1 MLICLWFLRLDL
13 ESQSSVATWQAES
26 KAFGDVVDVCECD
39 SLRNSISEVNDGL
52 LLRNQECE
60 L

>member
-1 MLICLWFLRLDL
+1 M
-13 ESQSSVATWQAES
+13 ESQGSVAAWQAES
-26 KAFGDVVDVCECD
+26 KAFGDVVDVCERD
-39 SLRNSISEVNDGL
+39 SLRDSVGEVNDGL